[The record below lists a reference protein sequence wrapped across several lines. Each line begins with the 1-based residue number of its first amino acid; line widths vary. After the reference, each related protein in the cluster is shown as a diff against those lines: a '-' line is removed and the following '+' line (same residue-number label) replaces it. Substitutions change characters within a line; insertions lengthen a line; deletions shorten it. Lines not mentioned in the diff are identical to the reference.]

1 MLPQAMMVVSAL
13 PSCHGG
19 IDVLL
24 PIDIIVH
31 QIAQRMQVAK
41 FAGAHKGKV
50 SALSMADGLDGVGAG
65 KRLLSCGHDKYIK
78 MWKLP
83 LSSELDEASTSNN
96 EPMMV
101 YAGKAPFK

>member
-1 MLPQAMMVVSAL
+1 M
-13 PSCHGG
+13 
-19 IDVLL
+19 
-24 PIDIIVH
+24 H
-31 QIAQRMQVAK
+31 QISQRIQVAK

-50 SALSMADGLDGVGAG
+50 SALSMADGSEEVGAG

-83 LSSELDEASTSNN
+83 LSSELDEASASNN
-96 EPMMV
+96 QPMMV